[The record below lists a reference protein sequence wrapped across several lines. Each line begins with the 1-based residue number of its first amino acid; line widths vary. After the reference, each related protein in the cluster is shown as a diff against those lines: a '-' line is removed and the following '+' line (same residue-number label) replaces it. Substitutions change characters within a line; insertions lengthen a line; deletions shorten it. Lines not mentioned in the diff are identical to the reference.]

1 MIYDLSPVID
11 ERLGVWPGDTA
22 PTREVLLDTARGD
35 NITLSTLRTTVH
47 LGTHADAPS
56 HYGRGAPSME
66 TADLGRYIGACD
78 VVSVDARRGER
89 FGVDA
94 IRGEVGASRVLLRTG
109 TFPDAHRWNDD
120 FAAPAP
126 EVIGFLAERGV
137 RLVGVDTPSV
147 DLIGSKDLPTH
158 LACLKRD
165 VWILEGLRL
174 EGVPDGRYEL
184 IALPLKLRG
193 FDGSPVRAVLR
204 TVDDGAAQGVD

>member
-1 MIYDLSPVID
+1 MIYDLSPMID
-11 ERLGVWPGDTA
+11 ERLGVWPGDTS
-22 PTREVLLDTARGD
+22 PSREVLMDTAKGD

-56 HYGRGAPSME
+56 HYGRGAPSIE
-66 TADLGRYIGACD
+66 SADLGRFLGPCE
-78 VVSVDARRGER
+78 VVTVRARRGER
-89 FGVDA
+89 YGPDA
-94 IRGEVGASRVLLRTG
+94 LRAEARAERVILRTG

-126 EVIGFLAERGV
+126 ELIGFLADRGA
-137 RLVGVDTPSV
+137 RLLGVDTPSV

-158 LACLKRD
+158 HACLERD

-174 EGVPDGRYEL
+174 DGVPDGRYEL

-193 FDGSPVRAVLR
+193 FDGSPVRAALR
-204 TVDDGAAQGVD
+204 TLEDGEMQRVD